1 MKSTGLNDDPGNM
14 QQLNTSLQ
22 LPLEDAQHYG
32 QETMES
38 LSPLSKHIMEH
49 EEELKLLKKKK
60 RQSNPKQY
68 QQNSSQIVATSYK
81 SRHAQRQTFIPAQ
94 PDHHSPRNNTKS
106 TYLKRGSGA
115 KASPRL
121 ARTQRQHTGTRK
133 NQSKKT
139 GGTIIHGNKP
149 LPSYMRSTA
158 ATRLWKSSTEAEKK
172 KPKHLR
178 TEIY

>member
-1 MKSTGLNDDPGNM
+1 M
-14 QQLNTSLQ
+14 QQLNTALQ
-22 LPLEDAQHYG
+22 LPLEDAQPYG
-32 QETMES
+32 HETMES
-38 LSPLSKHIMEH
+38 LSPLLHIMEH

-81 SRHAQRQTFIPAQ
+81 SRHAKRQFIPAQ
-94 PDHHSPRNNTKS
+94 PDHHSPRNTKS
-106 TYLKRGSGA
+106 TYLKRGSA

-133 NQSKKT
+133 NQSMKT
-139 GGTIIHGNKP
+139 GGTVIHGNKP

-158 ATRLWKSSTEAEKK
+158 ATRLWKSSTAAEKK